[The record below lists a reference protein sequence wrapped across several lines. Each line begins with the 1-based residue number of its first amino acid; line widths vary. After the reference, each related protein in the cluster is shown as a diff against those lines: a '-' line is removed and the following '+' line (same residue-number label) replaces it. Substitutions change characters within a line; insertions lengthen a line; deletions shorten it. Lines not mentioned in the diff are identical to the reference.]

1 MCTAVISQMEDT
13 THLTKTNMKQVGLVD
28 GHAYSL
34 LGAKEIKLE
43 SG

>member
-1 MCTAVISQMEDT
+1 MCTAVISQLEET
-13 THLTKTNMKQVGLVD
+13 THLTSANMKQVGLVD

-34 LGAKEIKLE
+34 LGAKEIKLR